1 MFAKKITYTDF
12 SGETRT
18 EEFLFNMS
26 KTDIVQW
33 QYSVKGGIDALF
45 KKVTNEGD
53 QPALIALLKDLIH
66 RAYGE
71 RSVDGKKF
79 EKRRNGVD
87 LADEFEQTAAYDVLF
102 MELVQSDTAASE
114 FLNGIMPPDLVA
126 QMNAAPKLPDGSLDI
141 NAIKAAHK

>member
-33 QYSVKGGIDALF
+33 EYSVKGGIDNLF
-45 KKVTNEGD
+45 KKVVNEND
-53 QPALIALLKDLIH
+53 QTALVTLVTDLVH

-71 RSVDGKKF
+71 KSLDGKKF

-102 MELVQSDTAASE
+102 MELVSDAQAAAA
-114 FLNGIMPPDLVA
+114 FVNGIMPPELVA
-126 QMNAAPKLPDGSLDI
+126 AASTN
-141 NAIKAAHK
+141 NAIDVKN

>member
-26 KTDIVQW
+26 KADVVQW

-45 KKVTNEGD
+45 KKVTNEND
-53 QPALIALLKDLIH
+53 QVSLVNLVKDLIH

-71 RSVDGKKF
+71 KSLDGKKF

-87 LADEFEQTAAYDVLF
+87 LADDFEQTAAYDVLF
-102 MELVQSDTAASE
+102 MELISNAESAAA
-114 FLNGIMPPDLVA
+114 FVNGIMPAELVA
-126 QMNAAPKLPDGSLDI
+126 AAKANTNALDVT
-141 NAIKAAHK
+141 N

>member
-33 QYSVKGGIDALF
+33 QYSVKGGIDSLF
-45 KKVTNEGD
+45 KKVTNEND
-53 QPALIALLKDLIH
+53 QPALISLMKDLIH

-71 RSVDGKKF
+71 KSIDGKKF

-87 LADEFEQTAAYDVLF
+87 LADDFEQTAAYDVLF
-102 MELVQSDTAASE
+102 MELCQDSNAAAE
-114 FLNGIMPPDLVA
+114 FLNGIMPSDLVA
-126 QMNAAPKLPDGSLDI
+126 QMNAAPKLPDGSIDI
-141 NAIKAAHK
+141 NALKAANK

>member
-33 QYSVKGGIDALF
+33 QYSVNGGIDELF
-45 KKVTNEGD
+45 KKVTNEND
-53 QPALIALLKDLIH
+53 QVALIRLVKDLIH

-71 RSVDGKKF
+71 KSIDGKRF

-87 LADEFEQTAAYDVLF
+87 LADEFEQTAAYDILF
-102 MELVQSDTAASE
+102 MELVQDANAASD
-114 FLNGIMPPDLVA
+114 FINGIMPTDLVA
-126 QMNAAPKLPDGSLDI
+126 QMNAAPKLPDGSIDM
-141 NAIKAAHK
+141 NALKAANK

>member
-33 QYSVKGGIDALF
+33 QYSIKGGIDSLF
-45 KKVTNEGD
+45 KKVTNEND
-53 QPALIALLKDLIH
+53 QPALISLMKDLIH

-71 RSVDGKKF
+71 KSIDGKKF

-87 LADEFEQTAAYDVLF
+87 LADDFEQTAAYDVLF
-102 MELVQSDTAASE
+102 MELCQDSNAAAE
-114 FLNGIMPPDLVA
+114 FLNGIMPSDLVA
-126 QMNAAPKLPDGSLDI
+126 QMNAAPKLPDGSIDI
-141 NAIKAAHK
+141 NALKAANK